1 MPLKPFNYRLNYNK
15 LTNDCQGFL
24 KNCEKNQFIADNNR
38 VSLSKLNFFYYFWAY
53 CYHFWEFFS
62 ASLTANRIACS
73 PLFDPID
80 DASHKKQSLGLAH
93 FDPKSGVWPLTHFV
107 EQHHLSEQFF

>member
-38 VSLSKLNFFYYFWAY
+38 VSLAKLNFFYYF
-53 CYHFWEFFS
+53 C
-62 ASLTANRIACS
+62 
-73 PLFDPID
+73 
-80 DASHKKQSLGLAH
+80 
-93 FDPKSGVWPLTHFV
+93 GVWPLTHFV
-107 EQHHLSEQFF
+107 EQHHLSE